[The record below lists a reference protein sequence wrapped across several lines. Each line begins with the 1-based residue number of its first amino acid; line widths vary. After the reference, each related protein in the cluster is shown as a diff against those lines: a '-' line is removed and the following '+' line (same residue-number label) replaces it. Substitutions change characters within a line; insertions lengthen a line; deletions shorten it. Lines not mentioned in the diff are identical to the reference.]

1 MLLKSFERITGT
13 GGKIFAGWAEQWR
26 QKGPVKFYQHYR
38 YLIEKLQAAHAL
50 HIPLSDKKTHYLT
63 IEPTSQGSGKNHTRH

>member
-1 MLLKSFERITGT
+1 MLLKGFERITGT
-13 GGKIFAGWAEQWR
+13 GGKIFAGRAKQWR

-50 HIPLSDKKTHYLT
+50 HIPLSGKKTRSLMF
-63 IEPTSQGSGKNHTRH
+63 ELTSQVSGKYHACH